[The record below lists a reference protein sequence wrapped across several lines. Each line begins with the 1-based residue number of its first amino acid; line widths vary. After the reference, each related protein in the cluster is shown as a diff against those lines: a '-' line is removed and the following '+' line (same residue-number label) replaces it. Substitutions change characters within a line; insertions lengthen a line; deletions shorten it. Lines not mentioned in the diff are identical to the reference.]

1 MAESD
6 NRKRAF
12 SEASKDKM
20 RAAALARHDNNA
32 QAIIERV
39 HTVMETIQKEMT
51 ANNGIYPQNKGAVS
65 LAEVARRAEIHP
77 VTFHKERYIGLAQEV
92 RDWLGTLK
100 QGAIVGRMRV
110 RKELETRVQE
120 WKQLYDD
127 LLETHR
133 ISETDLA
140 YANEKLNEALQ
151 EIETLR
157 QRVAEL
163 TKLKVMPL
171 RPRKV

>member
-1 MAESD
+1 MAESN

-32 QAIIERV
+32 QVIFERV
-39 HTVMETIQKEMT
+39 HAVMETIQKEMA
-51 ANNGIYPQNKGAVS
+51 ANNGIYPQNKGGVS
-65 LAEVARRAEIHP
+65 LAEVARRAGIHP
-77 VTFHKERYIGLAQEV
+77 VTLHKQRYIELTKDV
-92 RDWLGTLK
+92 RDWLETLK

-110 RKELETRVQE
+110 RKELATRVQE
-120 WKQLYDD
+120 WSQLYED

-140 YANEKLNEALQ
+140 YANEKLKEAMK
-151 EIETLR
+151 EIEILR
-157 QRVAEL
+157 QRVADL

-171 RPRKV
+171 RPRKE